1 MAIVAKGI
9 EGRGTSIYRIDPKQ
23 IVVVGG
29 WNPRTDF
36 SGEEELMESIVSN
49 GVLESNPLAVR
60 KIDDRVVLVNGER
73 RLRATLR
80 AIKEGHDIA
89 TVPAIFLDKNI
100 SDVEAMFVTLIS
112 NDGKRLNPVEEAEA
126 FRRLKGWGLSAQEI
140 ATRIGRS
147 EAYVT
152 RTLSLTNASPE
163 LKKELKEKK
172 IGVGE
177 ARKIVKKSSG
187 SVDKQKEELAKAKK
201 EKEEKPEGRGRLP
214 LPIEQGKKI
223 VERLVAEKKA
233 VLATFDATIIMDG
246 KVLFMAYNE
255 KRHEKAIKN
264 LESNKHT
271 NIIEAVMPMSNESF
285 EKNVVANADR
295 GAVNL
300 VVFTVAEGEK

>member
-1 MAIVAKGI
+1 MAIEGKGI
-9 EGRGTSIYRIDPKQ
+9 LGRSNIYRMDPKQ
-23 IVVVGG
+23 IKVLGG

-36 SGEEELMESIVSN
+36 SGEEELMNSIVQN
-49 GVLESNPLAVR
+49 GVVEPLLV
-60 KIDDRVVLVNGER
+60 KKMGEDVVLVDGER
-73 RLRATLR
+73 RLRATLL
-80 AIKEGHDIA
+80 AIKKGNDIQS
-89 TVPAIFLDKNI
+89 VPALFLEKNI
-100 SDVEAMFVTLIS
+100 SDIEALFFTLIA
-112 NDGKRLNPVEEAEA
+112 NDGKRLEPIEEAEA
-126 FRRLKGWGLSAQEI
+126 FRRFKAWGLSAKEI

-147 EAYVT
+147 EAYVV
-152 RTLSLTNASPE
+152 RTLSLNNASPE
-163 LKKELKEKK
+163 VKENLKAKK

-187 SVDKQKEELAKAKK
+187 SVDKQKTELDKAKK

-223 VERLVAEKKA
+223 VERLIAEKKA
-233 VLATFDATIIMDG
+233 VLATFDATIITDG

-255 KRHEKAIKN
+255 KRHEKAIKS

-300 VVFTVAEGEK
+300 VVFTVGEGK